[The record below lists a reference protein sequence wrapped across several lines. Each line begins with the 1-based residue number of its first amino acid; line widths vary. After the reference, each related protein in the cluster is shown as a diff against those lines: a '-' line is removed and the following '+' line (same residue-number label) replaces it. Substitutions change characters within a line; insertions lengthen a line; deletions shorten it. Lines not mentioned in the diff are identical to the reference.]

1 MTAHDPAADAWAG
14 RTAPAGRIGA
24 APRAAAREALPKECR
39 SAEDGYIDPAYFDTG
54 TALNATFPTRM
65 STLYLDM
72 DRNGRPVESIPPT
85 AQLLEG
91 ALTGMER
98 GVGEWEARGRPD
110 AADDSEARSGRGVA

>member
-24 APRAAAREALPKECR
+24 ASRAAARGALPKECQ
-39 SAEDGYIDPAYFDTG
+39 SAEDGYFDPAHFDMG
-54 TALNATFPTRM
+54 TILNATFPVRM

-72 DRNGRPVESIPPT
+72 DRNGRPVESIPAT
-85 AQLLEG
+85 VQLLEG
-91 ALTGMER
+91 VLAGMEQ
-98 GVGEWEARGRPD
+98 GVGGWEARRRPN